1 MQFRPMDPPTP
12 PPEQLL
18 FGPELTA
25 GILGISRTGVFALI
39 RDGELASILIGRRRL
54 VTRAAI
60 EAFIKKAS

>member
-1 MQFRPMDPPTP
+1 MQIRPINPPTSP
-12 PPEQLL
+12 PDQLL

-39 RDGELASILIGRRRL
+39 RDGELASILVGRRRL

-60 EAFIKKAS
+60 EAFIEKAS